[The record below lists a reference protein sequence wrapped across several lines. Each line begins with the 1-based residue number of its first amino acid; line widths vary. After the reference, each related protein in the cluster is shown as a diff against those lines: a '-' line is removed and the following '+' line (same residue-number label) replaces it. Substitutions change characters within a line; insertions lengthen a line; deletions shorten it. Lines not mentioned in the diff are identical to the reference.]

1 MKKVL
6 LVLTKFKTG
15 LSSYK
20 ILAEETQKDNSS
32 IHNLNRVARLGAGS
46 GNGYYLQTC
55 KEGYSNLTDHVV
67 TL

>member
-1 MKKVL
+1 M
-6 LVLTKFKTG
+6 VLTTFKTG

-20 ILAEETQKDNSS
+20 ILAEETTQKDNSS
-32 IHNLNRVARLGAGS
+32 IHNLNRVARLGADS

-55 KEGYSNLTDHVV
+55 KEGYSNLPDHVV